1 MSKRGRFGESCD
13 VGDAMKERRRQLG
26 GWTQTR
32 LAQEAGVEVGVV
44 QALEQGKRIKA
55 TRLNRERIG
64 RALRWEDTW
73 LEKLQDGVEPD
84 EMDALS
90 VIRQETPEGL
100 AITTMIEAAS
110 VDTDTKREAWSAAMR
125 AAAQI
130 LDNR

>member
-1 MSKRGRFGESCD
+1 VT

>member
-1 MSKRGRFGESCD
+1 VN

>member
-1 MSKRGRFGESCD
+1 VT
-13 VGDAMKERRRQLG
+13 VGDAMRERRRQLG
-26 GWTQTR
+26 SWTQAR
-32 LAQEAGVEVGVV
+32 LAQEANVEVGVV

-73 LEKLQDGVEPD
+73 LEKLQAGVEPD
-84 EMDALS
+84 EMDSLS

-130 LDNR
+130 LNDR

>member
-1 MSKRGRFGESCD
+1 
-13 VGDAMKERRRQLG
+13 MKERRRQLG

>member
-1 MSKRGRFGESCD
+1 MS
-13 VGDAMKERRRQLG
+13 VGDAMRERRRQLG

-64 RALRWEDTW
+64 RALRWEDAW
-73 LEKLQDGVEPD
+73 LEKLQDGDEPD
-84 EMDALS
+84 EMDSPS
-90 VIRQETPEGL
+90 VVVRQETPEGL

>member
-1 MSKRGRFGESCD
+1 LGSAVN